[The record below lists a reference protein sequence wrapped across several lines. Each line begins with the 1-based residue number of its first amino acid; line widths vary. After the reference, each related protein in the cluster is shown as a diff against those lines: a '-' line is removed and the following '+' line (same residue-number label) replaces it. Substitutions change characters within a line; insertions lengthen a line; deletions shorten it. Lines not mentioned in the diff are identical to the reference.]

1 MWSSSLGYNRFGAEG
16 AKALAE
22 AVARNSS
29 LETLEYVYGVGTWA
43 K

>member
-1 MWSSSLGYNRFGAEG
+1 MWFCRLVSNNFGAEG